1 MGVTGRRVLY
11 ALTGLWLLRWAAG
24 EVAAY
29 AGRHWREH
37 GPPPI
42 ESERAPGW
50 MPPPRR
56 VSSTTE
62 TSPPIAGRDM
72 SRRDLSK

>member
-1 MGVTGRRVLY
+1 VRTLLKL
-11 ALTGLWLLRWAAG
+11 ALGLWLARWAAG

-29 AGRHWREH
+29 AGRHWRKH

-50 MPPPRR
+50 MPGPGKRPLGPDRG
-56 VSSTTE
+56 
-62 TSPPIAGRDM
+62 I
-72 SRRDLSK
+72 

>member
-1 MGVTGRRVLY
+1 MGVTLRRLAY
-11 ALTGLWLLRWAAG
+11 ALLGLWLLRWAAA
-24 EVAAY
+24 ELAAY

-50 MPPPRR
+50 MPPPTRSR
-56 VSSTTE
+56 ASESRFRSPGTDVSQ
-62 TSPPIAGRDM
+62 
-72 SRRDLSK
+72 

>member
-1 MGVTGRRVLY
+1 V
-11 ALTGLWLLRWAAG
+11 ALTPKRVALALAAAWVARWAAG
-24 EVAAY
+24 ELAAY

-50 MPPPRR
+50 MPRPDR
-56 VSSTTE
+56 
-62 TSPPIAGRDM
+62 GM
-72 SRRDLSK
+72 HGG

>member
-1 MGVTGRRVLY
+1 MRTVVKL
-11 ALTGLWLLRWAAG
+11 ALGFWVGRWAVG
-24 EVAAY
+24 ELAAY

-50 MPPPRR
+50 MPGPR
-56 VSSTTE
+56 SNE
-62 TSPPIAGRDM
+62 G
-72 SRRDLSK
+72 

>member
-1 MGVTGRRVLY
+1 MGPGAGV
-11 ALTGLWLLRWAAG
+11 ALTLKRVVAILVGLWLLRWAAG
-24 EVAAY
+24 ELAAY

-50 MPPPRR
+50 MPPPRG
-56 VSSTTE
+56 TADW
-62 TSPPIAGRDM
+62 TS
-72 SRRDLSK
+72 